1 MVVQWRSGTIEN
13 SVPSSCRWARARPS
27 GDFSY
32 CREPVKTLLL
42 QNVSVNEFCHLDRPY
57 PLRILAAE
65 LSRGTLQLMAE
76 RIGVMGNLRE
86 PQRLRK
92 VFLIIIA

>member
-1 MVVQWRSGTIEN
+1 MEK
-13 SVPSSCRWARARPS
+13 SVPSSLPLGESATGAEIFHIPANQLKPC
-27 GDFSY
+27 
-32 CREPVKTLLL
+32 LL
-42 QNVSVNEFCHLDRPY
+42 QNVSVNEFCRLDRPY

-65 LSRGTLQLMAE
+65 LSRGTPQLMAE

-92 VFLIIIA
+92 VFLIINA